1 MVTIYFH
8 SLRTDAVKKLDT
20 FKSGAWIH
28 VEAPHADELEDL
40 AKTHNLDLGH
50 LKDALDPFEV
60 PRYDVEDGNVYLF
73 TRLPVREGDAVQTV
87 PLLIVFMEKG
97 IVTVT
102 NKRVSDFIGSV
113 QHAAHFTTT
122 QKSKLLL
129 QLCSRINHRY
139 TLELHGLTRGI
150 FSMRRQLQLEDIRN
164 RDIARLVV
172 MEDTLQGFLSAL
184 VPTQLVLS
192 RLLLGKH
199 IPFFEEDKEL
209 IEDLQLNTQQ
219 LVELCR
225 SGAKS
230 IVTIRESYSTIMT
243 NNLNRVIKAL
253 TSLTV
258 ILMVPNLVFSFYGMN
273 IGLPGASLPSV
284 APLLTGVVAGVM
296 LLLVAL
302 FIKMKWL

>member
-1 MVTIYFH
+1 MVTIYFR
-8 SLRTDAVKKLDT
+8 SLRTDEVKKLEA
-20 FKSGAWIH
+20 FKNGAWIH
-28 VEAPHADELEDL
+28 VEEPHTDELEAL
-40 AKTHNLDLGH
+40 AKTHNLELGH

-73 TRLPVREGDAVQTV
+73 TRVPLRDRDTIQTV
-87 PLLIVFMEKG
+87 PLLMVFMEKG
-97 IVTVT
+97 VVTVI
-102 NKRVSDFIGSV
+102 NKRVPDFVGSV
-113 QHAAHFTTT
+113 QHTANFTTT
-122 QKSKLLL
+122 QKSNLLL
-129 QLCSRINHRY
+129 QLCSRVNHRY

-150 FSMRRQLQLEDIRN
+150 FSMRRQLQMEDIRN

-184 VPTQLVLS
+184 VPTQLVLA
-192 RLLLGKH
+192 RLLSGKQV
-199 IPFFEEDKEL
+199 PFFEEDKEL

-219 LVELCR
+219 LVDLCQ

-230 IVTIRESYSTIMT
+230 IVAIRESYSTIMT

-273 IGLPGASLPSV
+273 VTLPGAGVSSM
-284 APLLTGVVAGVM
+284 AFLLTGVVAGGM